1 MNKSTILGI
10 LVIIFISIFLS
21 MYTQLNELKE
31 ELAVSESNNKAYQM
45 ERVALEGQSNMYKLT
60 IDQLEYFNDSII
72 NKLKEVKEQL
82 KIKDK
87 NIKQLQYVESN
98 TSKLDTIVLRDTIF
112 RDNVSIDT
120 TIGDN
125 WFKVN
130 LELKYPDSL
139 IVNPSFK
146 NEAMILISSK
156 KETIKPPKKWW
167 WQRLFQ
173 KKHTV
178 IQVDVIENNPYTEV
192 QEQRFIEVIK

>member
-10 LVIIFISIFLS
+10 LVIILISIFLS

>member
-31 ELAVSESNNKAYQM
+31 ELAISESNNKAYQM